1 MRNITYDVAASLDGF
16 IAAPGDDISAF
27 PIEGEHA
34 TAYQQRLAGYDTVI
48 MGRRTYE
55 FGYAFG
61 LKPGMRAYPHMRHFI
76 FSESINLPPKSDVE
90 AVQQNWL
97 QTIDALKAEPGPDI
111 YLCGGG
117 AFAGCLLAQGR
128 IDRLIVKLAPIV
140 LGSGIQLFG
149 GISKQAKL
157 EPVKIDKYNNGVV
170 LLEYQLN
177 SSSRNTS

>member
-1 MRNITYDVAASLDGF
+1 MRNIIYDVAASLDGF

-27 PIEGEHA
+27 PMEGEHVA
-34 TAYQQRLAGYDTVI
+34 AYQQRLAGYDTVI

-55 FGYAFG
+55 FGYTFG
-61 LKPGMRAYPHMRHFI
+61 LKPGMRAYPHMQHVI
-76 FSESINLPPKSDVE
+76 FSKGIKLPQKSDVE
-90 AVQQNWL
+90 VAPQNWL
-97 QTIDALKAEPGPDI
+97 KTIDSLKAATGTDI

-117 AFAGCLLAQGR
+117 AFAGYLLANGC

-149 GISKQAKL
+149 DIANQATL
-157 EPVKIDKYNNGVV
+157 EPVKIDKYDNGVI

-177 SSSRNTS
+177 SSGRNTS

>member
-1 MRNITYDVAASLDGF
+1 MRNIVYDVAASLDGF

-27 PIEGEHA
+27 PMEGEHV

-76 FSESINLPPKSDVE
+76 FSESIDLPQTYDVD
-90 AVQQNWL
+90 VVGHNWL
-97 QTIDALKAEPGPDI
+97 QTIDALKAETGTDI

-117 AFAGCLLAQGR
+117 AFAGSLLTKGR
-128 IDRLIVKLAPIV
+128 IDRLIVKIAPVV
-140 LGSGIQLFG
+140 LGNGIPLFG
-149 GISKQAKL
+149 DITQPATM
-157 EPVKIDKYNNGVV
+157 EPVCANRYENGVI
-170 LLEYQLN
+170 LLEYNLN
-177 SSSRNTS
+177 SHGSAPS